1 MNRIWRWWMVCVWG
15 WGSGLC
21 LCLAAETDTR
31 PPVSVQ
37 PKSVQV
43 SGYGLFQNLRLRNLL
58 REIDLQ
64 PDEPV
69 FEANFVED
77 SLFLIRAQL
86 RRDGFL
92 RPLLRAEL
100 TFQDGRVEQVE
111 WSDGRFRGEAP
122 EGAVVTARFR
132 IERGVLFFYDDFS
145 ISGLE
150 SLSEESARE
159 LFYPA
164 GFVFDLPRF
173 RRFSPDGFAR
183 GQRNL
188 VRRLQL
194 MGFRRAAVEAD
205 IHLMDT
211 ESGQVGVRLSVREG
225 PRYSIRLVRER
236 VDGGS
241 TEALP
246 EGLIIPERSVTAF
259 FSIDREQDFATD
271 LRNRFFRAGFPDASV
286 TTRVIERPEEPGN
299 VVDIELIARPG
310 ERTRLGD
317 VVFTGLK
324 LTRERYARSQFSQQS
339 GDWLDRVEVEIARAR
354 LARLGIFQEVD
365 FSLEPSVEGEGD
377 AGASVDKSVDKDIS
391 TRRDV
396 VFAVQE
402 DARHEFHL
410 IGGYGSYDQLRLG
423 FEYTVFNILGRAHRT
438 DVRAMQSFKGTAAE
452 ANYRIPFLR
461 QLPVSANFR
470 AGLLDRQE
478 ISFRREELT
487 TEVGLEI
494 RPPQSDHRF
503 VLRYR
508 FESLRSRFNEQ
519 AVFSG
524 RDRFQSGS
532 VGVDWAWDRRDFA
545 VAPSR
550 GFRVGAS
557 AEWALPILGADSPYQ
572 RFTARASYHRP
583 LSEAMWVHF
592 RLEQGA
598 LARWGASS
606 ADLPFNRRFFP
617 GGESSIRGYREGAA
631 SPRDD
636 EGRILGAEIFTLFT
650 AEWERALIP
659 ALRGVIF
666 ADYLLRSA
674 DLGDFPGA
682 DGRLT
687 GGIGLRYSTPL
698 GPLRLEYGHNVIRK
712 SHDPRGTLHISLGS
726 PF

>member
-1 MNRIWRWWMVCVWG
+1 MNRIWRFWIFWVWGSVMGAGVCVPAG
-15 WGSGLC
+15 
-21 LCLAAETDTR
+21 AEDR
-31 PPVSVQ
+31 PPASVQ

-64 PDEPV
+64 PEMPV

-77 SLFLIRAQL
+77 SFFLIRAQL

-92 RPLLRAEL
+92 RPVLTAEL
-100 TFQDGRVEQVE
+100 TLEDGRVKQVE
-111 WSDGRFRGEAP
+111 WSEGRFLGEMP
-122 EGAVVTARFR
+122 EDAVVTARFR
-132 IERGVLFFYDDFS
+132 IDRGVLFFYDDFS
-145 ISGLE
+145 VSGLV

-159 LFYPA
+159 LFFPA

-173 RRFSPDGFAR
+173 RHFSPDGFAR

-194 MGFRRAAVEAD
+194 MGFRRAALEAD
-205 IHLMDT
+205 IHSMDT
-211 ESGQVGVRLSVREG
+211 ESGRVGVRLTVHEG
-225 PRYSIRLVRER
+225 PRYHIRLVRER
-236 VDGGS
+236 IEGASGQSVPD
-241 TEALP
+241 
-246 EGLIIPERSVTAF
+246 GLIIPERAVTAF
-259 FSIDREQDFATD
+259 FSVDREQDFATD

-286 TTRVIERPEEPGN
+286 TSRVIDRPEEAGS
-299 VVDIELIARPG
+299 VVDIDLIVRPG
-310 ERTRLGD
+310 ERTRLGA
-317 VVFTGLK
+317 VVFNGLN
-324 LTRERYARSQFSQQS
+324 LTRERYARSQYTQDS
-339 GDWLDRVEVEIARAR
+339 GEWLNRVEVEIARAR
-354 LARLGIFQEVD
+354 LARLGIFREVD
-365 FSLEPSVEGEGD
+365 FSLGPAEEAESEVDGED
-377 AGASVDKSVDKDIS
+377 VA

-396 VFAVQE
+396 VFELKE

-423 FEYTVFNILGRAHRT
+423 FEYTIFNIFGRAHRT

-461 QLPVSANFR
+461 QWPVSANFR
-470 AGLLDRQE
+470 AGFLDRQE

-487 TEVGLEI
+487 TEAGLEI
-494 RPPQSDHRF
+494 RPPQTDHRF
-503 VLRYR
+503 VVRYR
-508 FESLRSRFNEQ
+508 FESLRSRFNE
-519 AVFSG
+519 AARFSG

-557 AEWALPILGADSPYQ
+557 AEWALPALGADFPYQ

-598 LARWGASS
+598 LARWGG
-606 ADLPFNRRFFP
+606 DRGELPFNRRFFP
-617 GGESSIRGYREGAA
+617 GGESSVRGYREGAA
-631 SPRDD
+631 SPRDED
-636 EGRILGAEIFTLFT
+636 GRILGAEIFTLAT

-659 ALRGVIF
+659 ALRGVVF

-674 DLGDFPGA
+674 ELGDYPGK
-682 DGRLT
+682 DGRLSL
-687 GGIGLRYSTPL
+687 GLGLRYSTPL
-698 GPLRLEYGHNVIRK
+698 GPLRIEYGHNLTRGT
-712 SHDPRGTLHISLGS
+712 HDPRGTLHISLGS